1 MNNIFKSV
9 LKDEMMSFMKFIKKS
24 IADLRPYWRTLLD
37 FDAFLYAEHLEEKKI
52 DAVQLKN
59 WLDSLNVHIS
69 TKKSKLSQIK
79 RFSVYLSMLD
89 IPASLP
95 ELPRKTSEFKPYV
108 FSEDEMTQIFE
119 TADDFML
126 TSPNSKIAA
135 EFPVLLRILYGCGL
149 RLGEAAAL
157 TWEDIDMD
165 SGVITIKIAK
175 NQKQRIVPMSGE
187 LTRILKLYRTS
198 SRFDGH
204 HVFLFV
210 KGDGQR
216 RNKGSYWQIFNR
228 ILCDAG
234 IKNPQNTKHGSR
246 GPCIHSL
253 RHTFTINSLLKA
265 ESEGRGFWETV
276 PFLSTYL
283 GHEGLMETD
292 KYLKARNELYTAS
305 HKIIAD
311 YTCDIFPQEVS
322 GEM

>member
-1 MNNIFKSV
+1 MNNIFKSI

-52 DAVQLKN
+52 DAAQLKN
-59 WLDSLNVHIS
+59 WLGSLNVHIS

-79 RFSVYLSMLD
+79 RFSAYLSTLG

-95 ELPRKTSEFKPYV
+95 ELPKKTSKFKPYV

-119 TADDFML
+119 TADDFTL

-135 EFPVLLRILYGCGL
+135 EFPILLRILYGCGL
-149 RLGEAAAL
+149 RLGEAEAL
-157 TWEDIDMD
+157 AWEDIDLD
-165 SGVITIKIAK
+165 SGVITIKTAK
-175 NQKQRIVPMSGE
+175 NQKQRIIPMSDE

-204 HVFLFV
+204 HVFLFT
-210 KGDGQR
+210 KSNGQR
-216 RNKGSYWQIFNR
+216 RNKGAYWQIFNR
-228 ILCDAG
+228 ILFDIG
-234 IKNPQNTKHGSR
+234 IKNSQNTKHGSR

-265 ESEGRGFWETV
+265 EAEGRGFWETV

-283 GHEGLMETD
+283 GHEGLMQTD
-292 KYLKARNELYTAS
+292 IYLKARYELYTAS
-305 HKIIAD
+305 HKTIAD
-311 YTCDIFPQEVS
+311 YTCDVFPHEAS
-322 GEM
+322 DEM

>member
-9 LKDEMMSFMKFIKKS
+9 LKDEMMLFMKYIKKS

-52 DAVQLKN
+52 DAMQVKN
-59 WLDSLNVHIS
+59 WLDSLDVHIS

-79 RFSVYLSMLD
+79 RFSAYLSALD
-89 IPASLP
+89 IPISLP
-95 ELPRKTSEFKPYV
+95 VLPRKTSEFKPYV
-108 FSEDEMTQIFE
+108 FSEDEMAQIFE

-126 TSPNSKIAA
+126 TSSNSKIAA
-135 EFPVLLRILYGCGL
+135 EFPILLRILYGCGL
-149 RLGEAAAL
+149 RLGEAEAL
-157 TWEDIDMD
+157 TWEDIDLD

-175 NQKQRIVPMSGE
+175 NQKQRIIPMSDE
-187 LTRILKLYRTS
+187 LTRILKLYRIS
-198 SRFDGH
+198 PRFDGH
-204 HVFLFV
+204 NVFLFT
-210 KGDGQR
+210 KSNGQR
-216 RNKGSYWQIFNR
+216 RNKGAYRQIFNR
-228 ILCDAG
+228 ILCDIG
-234 IKNPQNTKHGSR
+234 IKNSQNTKHGSR

-283 GHEGLMETD
+283 GHEGLMQTD
-292 KYLKARNELYTAS
+292 KYLKARHELYTAS

-311 YTCDIFPQEVS
+311 YTCTVFPQEVS
-322 GEM
+322 DEM